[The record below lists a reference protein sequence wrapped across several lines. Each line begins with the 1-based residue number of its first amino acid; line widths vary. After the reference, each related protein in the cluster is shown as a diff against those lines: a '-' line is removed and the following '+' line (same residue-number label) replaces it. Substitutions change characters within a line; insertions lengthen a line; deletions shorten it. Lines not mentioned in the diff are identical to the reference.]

1 MELIKN
7 YNNFP
12 SSKAIILKYINH
24 QNPVEPICRL
34 IWLWF
39 GWLCFPPFLIRM
51 VGVSS
56 GNIFQIISNGPC
68 YLLFQKRQK
77 EKRNI
82 KSISGKFFN
91 FRAITAEMHQ
101 ISNQFFCMSLWFG
114 TVVELS
120 FFGHFS
126 WTKPGLTAMFHGLRT
141 SIFVFWKGWFKDFEV
156 TNLPLAS
163 GICGKQFH

>member
-1 MELIKN
+1 MQIDMALIWMTLFSTLSDTNGWGLKWE
-7 YNNFP
+7 YFSNNF
-12 SSKAIILKYINH
+12 K
-24 QNPVEPICRL
+24 
-34 IWLWF
+34 W
-39 GWLCFPPFLIRM
+39 
-51 VGVSS
+51 
-56 GNIFQIISNGPC
+56 PC
-68 YLLFQKRQK
+68 YLLFQKRKK

-126 WTKPGLTAMFHGLRT
+126 WTKPGLTAMFHGLHT

-163 GICGKQFH
+163 GICGKQFHELN